1 MGFYEKYLLPK
12 LLNAIMKSPG
22 ISYLRKKQVPL
33 ATGKVLEIGIGS
45 GLNIPLYAKDVQV
58 TGVDPSEEL
67 QSYAREL
74 AADSGI
80 DVNFIARGAE
90 EIPLADNTFDSA
102 VVTWTLCTIPDPMSA
117 LLEIKRVL
125 KPEGKLLFVEHGAA
139 PEPEVIKW
147 QNRVDPLWSSLAG
160 GSHLNRRPDQMIV
173 DAGFRF
179 EEIDRGYIEGPR
191 IMTYNYRGIAR
202 PV

>member
-160 GSHLNRRPDQMIV
+160 GCHLNRRPDQMIV